1 LPHWAA
7 IHGPFP
13 TAPHYIPR
21 REISSA
27 LFFLW
32 LGLGRGARESLAR
45 GGFDN
50 DGKPDLVLS
59 TGSSVLTYPQSAA
72 TTTCPAALGLT
83 RVVIDVSRGKLAFSR

>member
-1 LPHWAA
+1 MGRYPW
-7 IHGPFP
+7 PVSNRP
-13 TAPHYIPR
+13 TLYTPPR
-21 REISSA
+21 DSSA

-59 TGSSVLTYPQSAA
+59 TGSNVLTYPQAPQPRPVRQRWA
-72 TTTCPAALGLT
+72 
-83 RVVIDVSRGKLAFSR
+83 